1 MKIYPLLL
9 IMIMW
14 PLIQTAFPQE
24 SKRELF
30 EYCFAITQDTTIGVA
45 RENILPADFLK
56 KNTQVA
62 AAINGVYYDENQEPM
77 GIVFLADDHHLGNKK
92 GRVSG
97 YFTINKS
104 GTEVL
109 VQKSFNENYADYWLV
124 IGTHPVLLIDGKVD
138 SDAQEKRYAKKD
150 SFRSAIGTRDTHD
163 VCFAVSKNTVTME
176 VWATMLKTSGYKH
189 AINLDGGP
197 ISQLSIRQNNSIESF
212 GGENQPTRLVI
223 FAYKR

>member
-1 MKIYPLLL
+1 
-9 IMIMW
+9 MIMW

-109 VQKSFNENYADYWLV
+109 VQKSFNENFS
-124 IGTHPVLLIDGKVD
+124 LIL
-138 SDAQEKRYAKKD
+138 
-150 SFRSAIGTRDTHD
+150 I
-163 VCFAVSKNTVTME
+163 
-176 VWATMLKTSGYKH
+176 L
-189 AINLDGGP
+189 
-197 ISQLSIRQNNSIESF
+197 QLI
-212 GGENQPTRLVI
+212 
-223 FAYKR
+223 